1 MKSKIENMLKRELII
16 ALFYLLIGNCV
27 VMAQRVEPIPFADF
41 EQWVTREIKESP
53 LLGGKTKTVYAIAPT
68 EYIQGNKVYEPKGG
82 SPWASSNVM
91 ANVIGIIKSSNTVS
105 PEARPEG
112 GTCAR
117 MNTVIEEVKVLG
129 MINMDVLVSG
139 SIFLGEVFEPIRST
153 NSPYSKMEMGIP
165 FTGRPKKLQYDY
177 KYVASPDDY
186 CTQSTGLSAKK
197 KIPGRDNGE
206 VYILLQH
213 RWEDEDGNVYAHRV
227 GTGRERYDKSTNGWI
242 NNHTIDIH
250 YGDITQQPFYKPF
263 MGLLPEEKAYYC
275 RNSKGKMVPVIEVGW
290 GAPDEEITHMQ
301 VMASA
306 TCGTAFIGGLGS
318 TLWIDNI
325 ALVY

>member
-1 MKSKIENMLKRELII
+1 M
-16 ALFYLLIGNCV
+16 V
-27 VMAQRVEPIPFADF
+27 AQRVEPIAFADF
-41 EQWVTREIKESP
+41 EQWVTREVKESS

-68 EYIQGNKVYEPKGG
+68 EFIGGNKVYQNKGG

-91 ANVIGIIKSSNTVS
+91 ANVIGIVKGSNTVS
-105 PEARPEG
+105 PEVRPEG

-117 MNTVIEEVKVLG
+117 METVIEEVKVLG

-153 NSPYSKMEMGIP
+153 KSPYSKMEMGIP
-165 FTGRPKKLQYDY
+165 FTGRPVKLQYDY
-177 KYVASPDDY
+177 KYTASPDTF
-186 CTQSTGLSAKK
+186 CTQSTGFSPRK
-197 KIPGRDNGE
+197 KIPGRDNAE

-213 RWEDEDGNVYAHRV
+213 RWEDEEGNVYAHRV
-227 GTGRERYDKSTNGWI
+227 GTGRERYVESTDGWV
-242 NNHTIDIH
+242 NNHTIDVH
-250 YGDITQQPFYKPF
+250 YGDITQQSFYEPF

-290 GAPDEEITHMQ
+290 GAPDEEVTHML

-306 TCGTAFIGGLGS
+306 TCGTAFIGSLGN
-318 TLWIDNI
+318 TFWIDNI